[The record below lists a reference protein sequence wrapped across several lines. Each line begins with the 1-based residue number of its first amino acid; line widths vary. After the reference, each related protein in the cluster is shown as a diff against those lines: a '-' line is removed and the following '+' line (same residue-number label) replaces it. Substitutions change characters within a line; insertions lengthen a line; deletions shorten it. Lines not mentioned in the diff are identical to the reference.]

1 MRGPRESIVF
11 DPALLWLH
19 IVPQILVA
27 VALLTGGAFFWL
39 RSPRTPLV
47 HALTLLVLFR
57 GHLSLVAAIAWLP
70 DTPDMTL
77 RLWPVFDLAVVA
89 ASFAVLLFLMSHH
102 FSPQRMDGLL
112 SSIIGGGAL
121 LAAAL
126 VVMPSLFWG
135 DAGEIGAFAFLDG
148 LRTALGGAIGWLLL
162 RRFVRG
168 DPEDAPRLPRRMTYL
183 LSLAFVLPS
192 VHWAMT
198 DLLYISTLGIPA
210 VDLAASV
217 DHRGRS
223 LGAGFLLLA
232 GWELTAAFRVGGA
245 TREWAARYLLVALMP
260 ALTSVLLLDLYVFGL
275 VGGDLLGLAVASLF
289 DCIWIA
295 ALPLSIAWAVA
306 PAALR
311 RRVRQRSPLAAATP
325 LTIDP

>member
-1 MRGPRESIVF
+1 MF

-19 IVPQILVA
+19 IVPQLLVA
-27 VALLTGGAFFWL
+27 AALLAGGAFFWL

-70 DTPDMTL
+70 ETPDMAL

-148 LRTALGGAIGWLLL
+148 LRTALGGAVAWLLL

-168 DPEDAPRLPRRMTYL
+168 PPEDAPRLPRRMTYL

-192 VHWAMT
+192 VHWAVT
-198 DLLYISTLGIPA
+198 DLLYISALGVPA

-217 DHRGRS
+217 DHRGRL
-223 LGAGFLLLA
+223 LGAGFLLLV
-232 GWELTAAFRVGGA
+232 GWELVAAFRHGGA
-245 TREWAARYLLVALMP
+245 TRAWAARYLLVALLP

-295 ALPLSIAWAVA
+295 AVPTSMAWAIA
-306 PAALR
+306 SPH
-311 RRVRQRSPLAAATP
+311 VRGHARERSPTATEHP
-325 LTIDP
+325 LWG